1 MNDSWSQMIDS
12 CIVLLSNT
20 LAISLSLKKL
30 NTVVNKHN
38 ENLSYKLSTLTFET
52 PFECKIGWIF
62 FSCTK
67 LQMSLGKFK
76 TGQNGKS

>member
-1 MNDSWSQMIDS
+1 MIDS

-52 PFECKIGWIF
+52 PFECKIG
-62 FSCTK
+62 
-67 LQMSLGKFK
+67 
-76 TGQNGKS
+76 